1 MANINVAFGLKPVG
15 KHGSSPSTQ
24 GTSQYFIASDASAI
38 FQGSPVVAAALDG
51 AAAGTIAVGSATG
64 DGQQLVGVFAG
75 CEFVDATTGKLR
87 FSNTWPGS
95 GSANTNFDIKGF
107 VYDDPA
113 QRFIIASDGTNTD
126 RATAKADIFKTAAMS
141 SGASGNTTTGI
152 SSAQL
157 DISTANETDT
167 SDALRILGI
176 HEDVT
181 NADHSAAGI
190 SYIVQIIDHALSGND
205 ADATIS

>member
-1 MANINVAFGLKPVG
+1 MANANVAFGFKPVG
-15 KHGSSPSTQ
+15 MHGSSPATQ

-38 FQGSPVVAAALDG
+38 FQGSPVKAELTG
-51 AAAGTIAVGSATG
+51 GTIQIGSASGNG
-64 DGQQLVGVFAG
+64 DQLVGVFAG
-75 CEFVDATTGKLR
+75 CEYVDATTGKLK

-107 VYDDPA
+107 VYDNPS

-126 RATAKADIFKTAAMS
+126 RATAKADIFKTADIA

-152 SSAQL
+152 SSAVL
-157 DISTANETDT
+157 DISTAEDTDT
-167 SDALRILGI
+167 SNCVMILGI

-181 NADHSAAGI
+181 NADHSAAGV
-190 SYIVQIIDHALSGND
+190 SYIVKINNHALNSSD
-205 ADATIS
+205 ADATAS

>member
-15 KHGSSPSTQ
+15 MHGSSPATQ
-24 GTSQYFIASDASAI
+24 GTSQYFIASNASAI
-38 FQGSPVVAAALDG
+38 FQGSPVKAELTG
-51 AAAGTIAVGSATG
+51 GTIQIASATG
-64 DGQQLVGVFAG
+64 NGDQLVGVFAG

-107 VYDDPA
+107 VYDNPA

-126 RATAKADIFKTAAMS
+126 RATAKADIFKTADMA
-141 SGASGNTTTGI
+141 SGTSGNTTTGI
-152 SSAQL
+152 SSAVL
-157 DISTANETDT
+157 DISTAEDTDT
-167 SDALRILGI
+167 SNVFMILGI

-190 SYIVQIIDHALSGND
+190 SYIVKINNHALLSSD
-205 ADATIS
+205 VDATAS

>member
-1 MANINVAFGLKPVG
+1 MANINVAFGFKPVG
-15 KHGSSPSTQ
+15 KHGSSPATQ

-38 FQGSPVVAAALDG
+38 FQGSPVKAELTG
-51 AAAGTIAVGSATG
+51 GTIQIGSATG
-64 DGQQLVGVFAG
+64 NGDQLVGVFAG
-75 CEFVDATTGKLR
+75 CEYVDATTGKLK

-107 VYDDPA
+107 VYDDPS

-126 RATAKADIFKTAAMS
+126 RATAKADIFKTADIA

-152 SSAQL
+152 SSAVL
-157 DISTANETDT
+157 DISTAENTDT
-167 SDALRILGI
+167 SNCVMILGI

-181 NADHSAAGI
+181 NADPSAAGV
-190 SYIVQIIDHALSGND
+190 SYIVKINNHALNSSD
-205 ADATIS
+205 ADATAS

>member
-1 MANINVAFGLKPVG
+1 MANANVAFGFKPVG
-15 KHGSSPSTQ
+15 KHGSSPATQ

-38 FQGSPVVAAALDG
+38 FQGSPVKAELTG
-51 AAAGTIAVGSATG
+51 GTIQIASASGNG
-64 DGQQLVGVFAG
+64 DQFVGVFAG

-107 VYDDPA
+107 VYDDPS

-126 RATAKADIFKTAAMS
+126 RATAKVDIFKTADIA

-152 SSAQL
+152 SSAVL
-157 DISTANETDT
+157 DISTAEDTDT
-167 SDALRILGI
+167 SNCVMILGI

-181 NADHSAAGI
+181 NADHSAAGV
-190 SYIVQIIDHALSGND
+190 SYIVKINNHALSGSD
-205 ADATIS
+205 ADATAS

>member
-1 MANINVAFGLKPVG
+1 MANANVAFGFKPVG
-15 KHGSSPSTQ
+15 MHGSSPATQ

-38 FQGSPVVAAALDG
+38 FQGSPVKAELTG
-51 AAAGTIAVGSATG
+51 GTIQIGSATG
-64 DGQQLVGVFAG
+64 NGDQLVGVFAG

-107 VYDDPA
+107 VYDNPA

-126 RATAKADIFKTAAMS
+126 RATAKADIFKTADIA

-152 SSAQL
+152 SSAVL
-157 DISTANETDT
+157 DISTAEDTDT
-167 SDALRILGI
+167 SNVVMILGI

-181 NADHSAAGI
+181 NADHSAAGV
-190 SYIVQIIDHALSGND
+190 SYIVKINNHALLSSD
-205 ADATIS
+205 VDATAS

>member
-1 MANINVAFGLKPVG
+1 MANANVAFGFKPVG
-15 KHGSSPSTQ
+15 MHGSSPATQ
-24 GTSQYFIASDASAI
+24 GTSQYFIASNASAI
-38 FQGSPVVAAALDG
+38 FQGSPVKAELTG
-51 AAAGTIAVGSATG
+51 GTIQIASASGNG
-64 DGQQLVGVFAG
+64 DQLVGIFAG

-107 VYDDPA
+107 VYDNPA

-126 RATAKADIFKTAAMS
+126 RATAKADIFKTADIA

-152 SSAQL
+152 SSAVL
-157 DISTANETDT
+157 DISTAEDTDT
-167 SDALRILGI
+167 SNLVMILGI

-181 NADHSAAGI
+181 NADHSAAGV
-190 SYIVQIIDHALSGND
+190 SYIVKINNHALNSSD
-205 ADATIS
+205 ADATAS

>member
-1 MANINVAFGLKPVG
+1 MANANVAFGFKPVG
-15 KHGSSPSTQ
+15 MHGSSPATQ

-38 FQGSPVVAAALDG
+38 FQGSPVKAELTG
-51 AAAGTIAVGSATG
+51 GTIQIGSASGNG
-64 DGQQLVGVFAG
+64 DQLVGIFAG

-107 VYDDPA
+107 VYDNPA

-126 RATAKADIFKTAAMS
+126 RATAKVDIFKTADIA

-152 SSAQL
+152 SSAVL
-157 DISTANETDT
+157 DISTAEDTDT
-167 SDALRILGI
+167 SNCVMILGI

-181 NADHSAAGI
+181 NADHSAAGV
-190 SYIVQIIDHALSGND
+190 SYIVKINNHALSGSD
-205 ADATIS
+205 ADATAS

>member
-1 MANINVAFGLKPVG
+1 MANINVAFGFKPVG
-15 KHGSSPSTQ
+15 KHGSSPATQ

-38 FQGSPVVAAALDG
+38 FQGSPVKAELTG
-51 AAAGTIAVGSATG
+51 GTIQIASASGNG
-64 DGQQLVGVFAG
+64 DQFVGVFAG

-107 VYDDPA
+107 VYDDPS

-126 RATAKADIFKTAAMS
+126 RATAKADIFKTADIA

-152 SSAQL
+152 SSAVL
-157 DISTANETDT
+157 DISTAENTDT
-167 SDALRILGI
+167 SNCVMILGI

-181 NADHSAAGI
+181 NADHSAAGV
-190 SYIVQIIDHALSGND
+190 SYIVKINNHALSGSD
-205 ADATIS
+205 ADATAS

>member
-1 MANINVAFGLKPVG
+1 MANANVAFGFKPVG
-15 KHGSSPSTQ
+15 MHGSSPATQ

-38 FQGSPVVAAALDG
+38 FQGSPVKAELTG
-51 AAAGTIAVGSATG
+51 GTIQIASATG
-64 DGQQLVGVFAG
+64 NGDQLVGVFAG

-107 VYDDPA
+107 VYDNPA

-126 RATAKADIFKTAAMS
+126 RATAKADIFKTADMA
-141 SGASGNTTTGI
+141 SGTSGNTTTGI
-152 SSAQL
+152 SSAVL
-157 DISTANETDT
+157 DISTAEDTDT
-167 SDALRILGI
+167 SNVFMILGI

-190 SYIVQIIDHALSGND
+190 SYIVKINNHALLSSD
-205 ADATIS
+205 VDATAS

>member
-15 KHGSSPSTQ
+15 KHGSSPATQ

-38 FQGSPVVAAALDG
+38 FQGSPVRAELTG
-51 AAAGTIAVGSATG
+51 GTIQIATATC
-64 DGQQLVGVFAG
+64 DGVQLLGVFEG
-75 CEFVDATTGKLR
+75 CEYVDETTGKLK

-126 RATAKADIFKTAAMS
+126 RATAKADIFKTAEIE
-141 SGASGNTTTGI
+141 GGTGGNTTTGI
-152 SSAQL
+152 STAQI
-157 DISTANETDT
+157 DISTAEDTDT
-167 SDALRILGI
+167 SNPLMILGI

-181 NADHSAAGI
+181 NADHSAAGV
-190 SYIVQIIDHALSGND
+190 SYIVKINNHALNSSD
-205 ADATIS
+205 VDATAS